1 MCKRMTMTICAIS
14 HAISQTSTERLDALF
29 AVGSK
34 KDAALLQAL
43 LLLCSGRMIIIS
55 GSGHAVTTYMSF
67 QLNLED
73 WSVDGGGGQMEGK
86 ISGRTAVAPAAGKC
100 ATGSTLH
107 HVMQQ

>member
-1 MCKRMTMTICAIS
+1 MTMTICAIS

-29 AVGSK
+29 AGSK

-55 GSGHAVTTYMSF
+55 GSGHAVTTYVSF

-73 WSVDGGGGQMEGK
+73 WSVHGQMEGWK
-86 ISGRTAVAPAAGKC
+86 ERSADG
-100 ATGSTLH
+100 
-107 HVMQQ
+107 QQQ

>member
-1 MCKRMTMTICAIS
+1 MTMTICAIS

-29 AVGSK
+29 AVLR

-43 LLLCSGRMIIIS
+43 LLHALQRSDDYYFRVRSCCYYIRVISIESGRLV
-55 GSGHAVTTYMSF
+55 GAWT
-67 QLNLED
+67 
-73 WSVDGGGGQMEGK
+73 DGGMEGK
-86 ISGRTAVAPAAGKC
+86 ISGRTAAVALPAGKC